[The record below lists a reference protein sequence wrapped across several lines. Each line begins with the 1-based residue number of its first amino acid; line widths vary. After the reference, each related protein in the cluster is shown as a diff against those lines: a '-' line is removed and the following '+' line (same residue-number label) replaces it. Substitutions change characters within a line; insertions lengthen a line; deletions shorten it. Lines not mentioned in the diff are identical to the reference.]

1 MNPSIDPSQ
10 PAARLPARSRAT
22 GILTASVGLAAL
34 LTGCATD
41 PAAPA
46 TEPRIPGATYY
57 DVRIQPARISPNPQ
71 GAFLLSA
78 GTGCDVVYVTKAA
91 AADTVSYAMRPTSRI
106 PDAKQ
111 CLELLKEQPGV
122 EAVSEGR

>member
-1 MNPSIDPSQ
+1 MSPSRSAAGM
-10 PAARLPARSRAT
+10 PAHRRT
-22 GILTASVGLAAL
+22 LAVLSTTFALSAL
-34 LTGCATD
+34 LTACATD
-41 PAAPA
+41 PATPA
-46 TEPRIPGATYY
+46 TEARVPGATYY

-71 GAFLLSA
+71 GAFMLSA
-78 GTGCDVVYVTKAA
+78 GTGCDVIYISKAA

-122 EAVSEGR
+122 EAVGEAR

>member
-1 MNPSIDPSQ
+1 M
-10 PAARLPARSRAT
+10 PAHRRA
-22 GILTASVGLAAL
+22 LAVLSTSFAFSAL
-34 LTGCATD
+34 LTACATD
-41 PAAPA
+41 PATPA

-71 GAFLLSA
+71 GAFMLSA
-78 GTGCDVVYVTKAA
+78 GTGCDVIYISKAA

-111 CLELLKEQPGV
+111 CLEFLKEQPGV
-122 EAVSEGR
+122 EAVGEAR

>member
-1 MNPSIDPSQ
+1 MSPSKTAAGM
-10 PAARLPARSRAT
+10 PAHRRALAVLSMT
-22 GILTASVGLAAL
+22 FASAAL
-34 LTGCATD
+34 LTACATD

-46 TEPRIPGATYY
+46 TEARIPGATYY

-71 GAFLLSA
+71 GAFMLSA

-122 EAVSEGR
+122 EAVSESR